1 MDVFEAIQSR
11 RSVRKYKPHS
21 IPSEDLHRILEAA
34 RLAPSAG
41 NRQPWRFILVR
52 GAEKKRTLA
61 EVANNQTFLA
71 DAYVIVVAAAD
82 PEVSERWCDR
92 DTMIAV
98 EHMVLAAT
106 ALGYGTC
113 WIGAFNEENVKNLL
127 EIPTKL
133 RVVALVPIGKP
144 DETPNPRPRKEISEI
159 FFEEEYGNPLRR
171 GYTQWQDRVVPQQL
185 KRETLSNTTDY

>member
-1 MDVFEAIQSR
+1 
-11 RSVRKYKPHS
+11 
-21 IPSEDLHRILEAA
+21 
-34 RLAPSAG
+34 LAG
-41 NRQPWRFILVR
+41 
-52 GAEKKRTLA
+52 
-61 EVANNQTFLA
+61 VANNQTFLA
-71 DAYVIVVAAAD
+71 DAYVIAVAAAD

-159 FFEEEYGNPLRR
+159 FFEEEYGNPIR
-171 GYTQWQDRVVPQQL
+171 GGYAQWQDRVVPQQL